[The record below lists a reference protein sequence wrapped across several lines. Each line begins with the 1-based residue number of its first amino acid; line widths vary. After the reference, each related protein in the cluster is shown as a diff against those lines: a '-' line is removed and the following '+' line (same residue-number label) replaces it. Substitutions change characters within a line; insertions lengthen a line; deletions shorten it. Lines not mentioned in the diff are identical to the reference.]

1 MGIFAVIGVLLPF
14 PYYYVLWN
22 RPQLWVNLCGK
33 SREPCK
39 LMAQVSVFLK
49 LLQFLSIIHVSS
61 FSWPP
66 PLYFWPLMAFG
77 QFLNFR
83 VYQLLGES
91 GVYYG
96 VRFGKNIPWVTEF
109 PFGYIKDPQYVGS
122 ILSLFACLSWNN
134 HEHRHPINGSIC
146 DQWQL
151 VQASIILVMSM
162 IKALEILNVIPV

>member
-1 MGIFAVIGVLLPF
+1 MRRATPPLLPPGNHFPQKVERKSGEKIIRMGILAVIGVLLPF

-83 VYQLLGES
+83 S
-91 GVYYG
+91 
-96 VRFGKNIPWVTEF
+96 
-109 PFGYIKDPQYVGS
+109 
-122 ILSLFACLSWNN
+122 LSLSLSDVLKFASSVVAYLLTMTFVHAIERKFTRWK
-134 HEHRHPINGSIC
+134 
-146 DQWQL
+146 L
-151 VQASIILVMSM
+151 
-162 IKALEILNVIPV
+162 K

>member
-1 MGIFAVIGVLLPF
+1 MGILAVIGVLLPF

-49 LLQFLSIIHVSS
+49 LLQFLSIFYVSS

-96 VRFGKNIPWVTEF
+96 VRFGKNIPWVTKF

-122 ILSLFACLSWNN
+122 ILSLFACLSWV
-134 HEHRHPINGSIC
+134 PL
-146 DQWQL
+146 QY
-151 VQASIILVMSM
+151 ILLWTLGYIFMMHVES
-162 IKALEILNVIPV
+162 KEDPATRAKPQS